1 MCRPERLPLR
11 TLPRASIRGS
21 FLLAS
26 EDKAQQKDNGHGY
39 GGYEITVHFVLFFE
53 IGRAHV

>member
-21 FLLAS
+21 FLLTS
-26 EDKAQQKDNGHGY
+26 EDKAQQKDNGHDY
-39 GGYEITVHFVLFFE
+39 GGYEITVHFFLFFDLSP
-53 IGRAHV
+53 